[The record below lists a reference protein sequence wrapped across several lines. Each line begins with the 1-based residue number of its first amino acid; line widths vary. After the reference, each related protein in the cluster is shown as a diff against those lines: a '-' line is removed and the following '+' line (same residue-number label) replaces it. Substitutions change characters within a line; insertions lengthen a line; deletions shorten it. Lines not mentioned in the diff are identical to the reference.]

1 MSAFCSVKEGNVSE
15 PFACKYDTSSEAIF
29 VGSGLKNPGKA
40 AEWSSC
46 ASSRPLR
53 NCRVRASPPKRR
65 VGLTVDVA
73 SSHVAVLVAVMLVAL
88 VAVLSVGAAGCSGRV
103 EVR

>member
-1 MSAFCSVKEGNVSE
+1 MSE
-15 PFACKYDTSSEAIF
+15 PFAYKYETSSDAIL
-29 VGSGLKNPGKA
+29 VGSGLKKPGKA
-40 AEWSSC
+40 ADVSSC

-53 NCRVRASPPKRR
+53 NCSVRASPPKRR

-88 VAVLSVGAAGCSGRV
+88 VAVLSVGAAGGSGRV